1 MEMGNIDSLFK
12 RKACLSAITSLLL
25 CGQTQAIEF
34 QFGDVE
40 AVFNSEISL
49 GKSWRVEAAD
59 PSLLKDVYGNYGNND
74 DANNN
79 YKKGDSFS
87 EIIKGV
93 HDLELRY
100 ENFGLFVRGK
110 YWYDRQMDKGN
121 VHYGNLAQL
130 DSNGIPGAA
139 LIYNHPNEP
148 LNDDNFDSL
157 SKASGVALL
166 DAYIYG
172 EFEVGDTPVDLRLG
186 KQVINWGEGNFI
198 RSPLNSISPID
209 SSALRRPGATVKE
222 ALLPINMA
230 FASFGMT
237 ENLTSEFFYQL
248 GYQETVVDGC
258 GTYFSGTDYVTSGCD
273 SISLSNGATSIAR
286 NTEGVR
292 KSTDSGQ
299 LGVAMRYY
307 SEALADTE
315 FGLYFMKINDRLPI
329 VSFTKHDVGGSE
341 MGALFQQTIQ
351 IWQQVGQGS
360 GYDSVAG
367 LYTALVSKDR
377 ISTSSYVTD
386 YTSQIQV
393 TGFTFATNVGG
404 LSLSGEYSLLKD
416 KAIQINGPMVVS
428 ALLTENS
435 TSTELKERVKTTGNG
450 DFFSGSDDFDVSQLQ
465 LTAINTF
472 DQVLGASQVS
482 ILGEIGYTYVHD
494 FNDSP
499 TATKYGRSGIFGLY
513 DHNPNNPA
521 AINDGF
527 VTQASWGY
535 RTLVSAQYN
544 NVIAGVNFKPSILW
558 SHDVNGYAPQPGG
571 NFIEGNKKI
580 AVNLSASYL
589 ETYSALIAYTH
600 YSGGDFSVLKDHDFM
615 SVNFGVIF

>member
-1 MEMGNIDSLFK
+1 MGKGNIDNIFK
-12 RKACLSAITSLLL
+12 RKACLSVIITTLL
-25 CGQTQAIEF
+25 CGQTQAMEF
-34 QFGDVE
+34 QFGDIE
-40 AVFNSEISL
+40 AVFTSEMSI

-59 PSLLKDVYGNYGNND
+59 PSLLKDVYGDYGNND

-79 YKKGDSFS
+79 YKKDDSFS

-100 ENFGLFVRGK
+100 KNVGLFVRGK

-130 DSNGIPGAA
+130 DSNGIAGAP

-148 LNDDNFDSL
+148 LNDDNFDNL

-172 EFEVGDTPVDLRLG
+172 EFEVGNTPVDLRLG

-209 SSALRRPGATVKE
+209 SSALKRPGATVKE

-230 FASFGMT
+230 YASFGMT
-237 ENLTSEFFYQL
+237 DNLSSEFFYQL
-248 GYQETVVDGC
+248 DYQETIVDGC
-258 GTYFSGTDYVTSGCD
+258 GTYFSGTDYVTAGCD

-286 NTEGVR
+286 NTDGVR
-292 KSTDSGQ
+292 KSTNSGQ
-299 LGVAMRYY
+299 FGAALRYY

-329 VSFTKHDVGGSE
+329 VSFTKHDVGGAE
-341 MGALFQQTIQ
+341 MGALFQQTMQ
-351 IWQQVGQGS
+351 IWQQAGQSS
-360 GYDSVAG
+360 GYNTPTD
-367 LYTALVSKDR
+367 LYKALIGKER

-404 LSLSGEYSLLKD
+404 LSLSGEYSRLKD
-416 KAIQINGPMVVS
+416 KAIQINGPMLVS
-428 ALLTENS
+428 ALLTETS
-435 TSTELKERVKTTGNG
+435 SSTELNERVRTTENG
-450 DFFSGSDDFDVSQLQ
+450 ALFSGSDKFDVSQIQ
-465 LTAINTF
+465 FSAINTF
-472 DQVLGASQVS
+472 DQILGASQVS
-482 ILGEIGYTYVHD
+482 VVGEIGYTYVHD
-494 FNDSP
+494 FDESP
-499 TATKYGRSGIFGLY
+499 TTTKYGRSGIFGLY

-521 AINDGF
+521 AIDDGF

-535 RTLVSAQYN
+535 RALISAQYN

-558 SHDVNGYAPQPGG
+558 SHDVDGYAPQPGG
-571 NFIEGNKKI
+571 NFIEGNTKLT
-580 AVNLSASYL
+580 VNLSASYL
-589 ETYSALIAYTH
+589 ETYSAVIAYTQ
-600 YSGGDFSVLKDHDFM
+600 YSGDDFSVLKDHDFM
-615 SVNFGVIF
+615 SVNFSVIF